1 MSVMHWGNRAE
12 NERGKST
19 KEGEE
24 VVTAEGKEELEQDV
38 AAAAAPTK
46 NKVVTLAGVIFYY
59 FLIFYLAFFLACSL
73 LHSLPT
79 FPLPLP
85 HPGSTNTTT

>member
-24 VVTAEGKEELEQDV
+24 VVTAEGKEKLEQDV
-38 AAAAAPTK
+38 AAAIAPTK
-46 NKVVTLAGVIFYY
+46 DKVVT
-59 FLIFYLAFFLACSL
+59 
-73 LHSLPT
+73 
-79 FPLPLP
+79 
-85 HPGSTNTTT
+85 